1 MCGICGIL
9 LADQKAMCASQLLES
24 LHFLQHRGQDAA
36 GIVTCGPRGRLY
48 QCKGNGMIRDVF
60 NEQRLLGLI
69 GNMGVGHFYQLRSM
83 TNILRVRYPTAGS
96 SANSEAQPFY
106 VNSPYGIILSH
117 NGNLINAPALK
128 RYLDQDAHRHINTDS
143 DSELLLNVFASELEK
158 TNKVRVNEE
167 DIFTALAG
175 VFRECRGAFACVGM
189 LAGFGLIGFRDAN
202 GIRPLVVGERVN
214 VDGSVDQLMAS
225 ESVVLKALGC
235 QKWTDLLPGQAVII
249 PKGTMKP
256 IVRQVAPMLS
266 YTPDIFEYVYF
277 ARPDT
282 VIDGISVY
290 RSRLAMGDK
299 LAANIVKR
307 FGGIENLK
315 KEVDVVVPVPDTSR
329 NAALQLS
336 FTLGL
341 IYREGFVKNR
351 YVGRTF
357 IMPDQQARRSSVRTK
372 LNAMELEFRGRNVL
386 IVDDSIVRGTTS
398 KEIVQM
404 AREAGAKNVYVAS
417 CAPPIRHNHIYG
429 IDLADTKELV
439 AYSRTEAEIAA
450 AIGADDVIY
459 QTLPDLIA
467 ACAEEN
473 HNIKEFEVGVFTG
486 EYVTGVENGYLEHL
500 EEIRFQNARLKK
512 LEKRTNSI
520 GFDVNGDGE
529 GKAEVDIGL
538 YNTGDYR

>member
-256 IVRQVAPMLS
+256 IIRQVAPMLS

>member
-9 LADQKAMCASQLLES
+9 LADSEAACSAQLLEA

-48 QCKGNGMIRDVF
+48 QCKGNGMVRDVF
-60 NEQRLLGLI
+60 NQQRLYGLI
-69 GNMGVGHFYQLRSM
+69 GNMGVGHL
-83 TNILRVRYPTAGS
+83 RYPTAGS

-106 VNSPYGIILSH
+106 VNSPYGIVLSH
-117 NGNLINAPALK
+117 NGNLINAPALR
-128 RYLDQDAHRHINTDS
+128 RYLDQDVHRHINTDS
-143 DSELLLNVFASELEK
+143 DSELLLNVFAAELEK

-167 DIFTALAG
+167 DIFSALAG

-202 GIRPLVVGERVN
+202 GIRPLVLGERQRTDGT
-214 VDGSVDQLMAS
+214 VDYMMAS
-225 ESVVLKALGC
+225 ESVVLKAQGFS
-235 QKWTDLLPGQAVII
+235 KWQDVLPGQAVII
-249 PKGTMKP
+249 PKSTMKP
-256 IVRQVAPMLS
+256 IVRQVAPQLS

-277 ARPDT
+277 ARPDS
-282 VIDGISVY
+282 VMDGISVY
-290 RSRLAMGDK
+290 RSHLAMGEK
-299 LAANIVKR
+299 LAANLVKR
-307 FGGIENLK
+307 FGGLENLK
-315 KEVDVVVPVPDTSR
+315 KAIDVVVPVPDTSR

-341 IYREGFVKNR
+341 MYREGFVKNR

-372 LNAMELEFRGRNVL
+372 LNAMDLEFNGHNVL

-404 AREAGAKNVYVAS
+404 AREAGAKKVYIAS

-439 AYSRTEAEIAA
+439 AYARSEREIAT

-459 QTLPDLIA
+459 QTLPDLVSA
-467 ACAEEN
+467 VADEN
-473 HNIKEFEVGVFTG
+473 PNVKDFEVGVFTG
-486 EYVTGVENGYLEHL
+486 DYVTGVENGYLEHL
-500 EEIRFQNARLKK
+500 EEVRFTNSKLKK
-512 LEKRTNSI
+512 LKNQGLTGRL
-520 GFDVNGDGE
+520 DLVNGE

-538 YNTGDYR
+538 YNQGDYR